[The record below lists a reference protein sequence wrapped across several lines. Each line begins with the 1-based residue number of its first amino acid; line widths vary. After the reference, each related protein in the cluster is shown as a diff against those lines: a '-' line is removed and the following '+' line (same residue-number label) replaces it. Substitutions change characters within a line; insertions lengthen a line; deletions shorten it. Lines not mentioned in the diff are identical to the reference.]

1 MELIRPQKGTT
12 NMAKTASRKA
22 LRHGSV
28 TVALTVLLLVVV
40 VLLNASVTTL
50 AMRFGWYINM
60 NPTMLY
66 PVTDTCYDY
75 LDEFVIPRADEN
87 IRIIFCDDEENVR
100 ADATQD
106 YVLSTAEE
114 IAARYPDTVKVEY
127 LNVWE
132 NPKTARYYGVKD
144 SSSVVVVSGEQY
156 RVCTLRDFFLFPVN
170 DNENPSAYNGE
181 KRFAVAMK
189 AVVSPDSP
197 VAYLTLNHGEST
209 DDYALMQSLTDAGYV
224 INYLDALS
232 FDIPEDCGLLVSY
245 NPARDFT
252 EADGISGISEIDKLD
267 AYLQKGGKFLYF
279 VSADTFAAGGFE
291 NIETYLKGWGVTFA
305 HSTGAE
311 GIEECF
317 ALRDTAHA
325 ITTDGYTLLG
335 RIPETGSASTIM
347 EDVRGALRVSNATA
361 IRIPVAFSETNGNF
375 VSGTRTLIPLLRTYG
390 GAEAWAGGRPV
401 DRTTNGYELVTL
413 TSDSATDGAVL
424 VCSSTEFAIEDT
436 LRIGSYGNASFL
448 LSALSAMGMD
458 ESPVAL
464 QSQPFSDSTIHILT
478 TAQARTITIA
488 LVVIP
493 TLAVTLWG
501 AIVLIRRKFA

>member
-1 MELIRPQKGTT
+1 
-12 NMAKTASRKA
+12 MAKTASKKA

-28 TVALTVLLLVVV
+28 TVALTVLILVVV

-50 AMRFGWYINM
+50 ALRFGWYINM
-60 NPTMLY
+60 NPTLLY

-75 LDEFVIPRADEN
+75 LDEFVIPRADEG
-87 IRIIFCDDEENVR
+87 IRIIFCDEEENIR
-100 ADATQD
+100 ADTTQS
-106 YVLSTAEE
+106 YVLSTAED
-114 IAARYPDTVKVEY
+114 IAARYPDTVSIEY

-132 NPKTARYYGVKD
+132 NPKIAREYGVTA
-144 SSSVVVVSGEQY
+144 STSVVVASGKQH
-156 RVCTLRDFFLFPVN
+156 RVCTLRDFFLFPVG

-189 AVVSPDSP
+189 AVVSPDAP

-209 DDYALMQSLTDAGYV
+209 EDYALMYALTDAGYM

-252 EADGISGISEIDKLD
+252 EVDGVSGISEIHKLD
-267 AYLQKGGKFLYF
+267 AYLQGGGKFLYF

-291 NIETYLKGWGVTFA
+291 NIETYLATWGVTFA
-305 HSTGAE
+305 HDTGAE
-311 GIEECF
+311 GVEECF
-317 ALRDTAHA
+317 ALRDTSHA

-335 RIPETGSASTIM
+335 RIPETGSAPAIM
-347 EDVRGALRVSNATA
+347 KDVTGALRAANATA
-361 IRIPVAFSETNGNF
+361 IQISDSFTESDGNY
-375 VSGTRTLIPLLRTYG
+375 VSGSRTLVPLLRTYG

-401 DRTTNGYELVTL
+401 DRTAEGYELVTL
-413 TSDSATDGAVL
+413 TDDASTGGAVL
-424 VCSSTEFAIEDT
+424 VCSSTEFAIEET
-436 LRIGSYGNASFL
+436 LRIGGYGNAAFL

-458 ESPVAL
+458 ESPVGL
-464 QSQPFSDSTIHILT
+464 TSQPFSDSTIHILT
-478 TAQARTITIA
+478 TAQARAITIA

-493 TLAVTLWG
+493 VLTVTVWG
-501 AIVLIRRKFA
+501 AIVLVRRKFS